1 MKRNLLITS
10 LICFGIAFLALSLM
24 AFDDPGARVWTGPP
38 LGGEW
43 LLNEET
49 GEYWYLHSNAEFDLI
64 GDGCLTCH
72 KEMSRTEWYCGDAW
86 YSFYEF

>member
-1 MKRNLLITS
+1 MKAYILVSLGFLL
-10 LICFGIAFLALSLM
+10 LCCAFIPV
-24 AFDDPGARVWTGPP
+24 DGWTGPP

-64 GDGCLTCH
+64 GDGCRTCH
-72 KEMSRTEWYCGDAW
+72 PEMSRTRWNCGGGW
-86 YSFYEF
+86 WSEYEF